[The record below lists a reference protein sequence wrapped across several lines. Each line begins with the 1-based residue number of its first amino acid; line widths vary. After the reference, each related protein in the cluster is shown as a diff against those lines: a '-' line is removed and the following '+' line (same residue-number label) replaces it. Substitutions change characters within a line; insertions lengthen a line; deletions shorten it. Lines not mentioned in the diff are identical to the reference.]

1 VLCISVLTNFPQNH
15 SLLYQKIISEEV
27 SREVQELFIPDDQQE
42 EYLKKA
48 IKLEQLEVDTIDL
61 QWIQVLSEGWA
72 TPLRVTFKS
81 WHFCVQN

>member
-1 VLCISVLTNFPQNH
+1 MLCISVLTNFPQNH